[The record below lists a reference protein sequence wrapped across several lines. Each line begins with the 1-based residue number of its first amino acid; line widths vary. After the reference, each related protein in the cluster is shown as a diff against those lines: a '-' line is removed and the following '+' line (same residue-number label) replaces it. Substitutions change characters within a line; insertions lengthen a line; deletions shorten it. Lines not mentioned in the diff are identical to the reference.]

1 MVVGSF
7 VARFSPKPLEL
18 LLFFLEACLD
28 SFDILAVEFKL
39 LLIELK
45 IGLTLTNSAFK
56 VKLACK
62 KPTFSFG
69 QLSRIELLWCE
80 LTGALTTLI
89 AI

>member
-7 VARFSPKPLEL
+7 VARFSPKPFKL

-28 SFDILAVEFKL
+28 SFDVLAVEFKL

-45 IGLTLTNSAFK
+45 ISLALTNSTLK

-69 QLSRIELLWCE
+69 
-80 LTGALTTLI
+80 
-89 AI
+89 